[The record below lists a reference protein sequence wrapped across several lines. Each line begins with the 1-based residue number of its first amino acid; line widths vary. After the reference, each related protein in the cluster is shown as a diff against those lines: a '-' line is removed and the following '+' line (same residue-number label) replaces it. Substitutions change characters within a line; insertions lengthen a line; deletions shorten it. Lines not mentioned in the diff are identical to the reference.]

1 MGRCP
6 RGSAPQ
12 YRSRS
17 ARQSASLCR
26 GSSAPHKPNMCLRPL
41 IQSNVPLSINLCVTK
56 LPLVLLDLDPPWVE
70 ALLDLLLLGVSLPVL
85 LLLDL
90 PRCSVAR
97 GRLTLSFLFSN
108 LSADRSLF
116 RGVLQCQPPPSRLS
130 PPLSV
135 RQSQNTSR
143 SSSAALSPSRSARQ

>member
-1 MGRCP
+1 MGSTSRCP
-6 RGSAPQ
+6 RRSAPQ

-17 ARQSASLCR
+17 VRQSASLCR

-56 LPLVLLDLDPPWVE
+56 LPLVWLDLDPPWVV
-70 ALLDLLLLGVSLPVL
+70 AWLDLLLLEVSLPVL
-85 LLLDL
+85 LFLDL

-97 GRLTLSFLFSN
+97 GRLTL
-108 LSADRSLF
+108 RSLF